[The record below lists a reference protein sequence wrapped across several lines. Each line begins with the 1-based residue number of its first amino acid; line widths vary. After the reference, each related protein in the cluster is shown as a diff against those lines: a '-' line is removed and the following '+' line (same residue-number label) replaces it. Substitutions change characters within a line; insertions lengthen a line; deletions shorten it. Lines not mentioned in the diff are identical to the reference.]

1 MKKQEI
7 TKLVNSLILIRSLY
21 NKLEIY
27 NHRWF
32 NERRSQLE
40 NIIEDFIPLDD
51 KPQKRRKEDILYDV
65 PEISEDLK
73 IIRKD
78 LTEIFKKAAE
88 AYKCIDNH
96 KCAHEIRLTQ
106 YGLGTTHK
114 CIFCL
119 DRVYGDD
126 VINWDSS
133 SYRNKYCVNL
143 DAYSQ
148 PEYDS
153 DLADGY
159 VEEQVY
165 DIILNIIKDKSE
177 DEEIDLV
184 KEFSKLNLK
193 RCEVIM
199 EEVKKESRVLVIGGT
214 NKQFVDKVSYFTSYS
229 SKVAQEIALY
239 FSGILD
245 VKVLLVDSKEQ
256 DKSDL
261 NGYRDL
267 RVVEYDDI
275 HDIRRI
281 LAQYAKG
288 AVFDLIVDVSHLCT
302 YTVDNGKL
310 AVKNERIEFD
320 KLFPGV
326 QVIKIDDFSKLSLS
340 DIEDH
345 MKSEDY
351 NASYV
356 YGNDNLYYNH
366 GENVECVEKKEG
378 FSRIRKEIKK

>member
-1 MKKQEI
+1 
-7 TKLVNSLILIRSLY
+7 
-21 NKLEIY
+21 
-27 NHRWF
+27 
-32 NERRSQLE
+32 
-40 NIIEDFIPLDD
+40 
-51 KPQKRRKEDILYDV
+51 
-65 PEISEDLK
+65 
-73 IIRKD
+73 
-78 LTEIFKKAAE
+78 
-88 AYKCIDNH
+88 
-96 KCAHEIRLTQ
+96 
-106 YGLGTTHK
+106 
-114 CIFCL
+114 
-119 DRVYGDD
+119 
-126 VINWDSS
+126 
-133 SYRNKYCVNL
+133 
-143 DAYSQ
+143 
-148 PEYDS
+148 
-153 DLADGY
+153 
-159 VEEQVY
+159 
-165 DIILNIIKDKSE
+165 
-177 DEEIDLV
+177 
-184 KEFSKLNLK
+184 
-193 RCEVIM
+193 M